1 MSYETLAQHVRSGK
15 HATAKTNMVL
25 TTEFGHFDIPAG
37 SDVILTL
44 FLRCENSEDVGGIF
58 DGTFTEEKYGRLL
71 ICGVHLDM
79 ASVVLID

>member
-1 MSYETLAQHVRSGK
+1 MTYETLTQHVKSGK
-15 HATAKTNMVL
+15 YVTAKTNRVL
-25 TTEFGHFDIPAG
+25 ETELGHFDIPAG
-37 SDVILTL
+37 SEVLLTVSL
-44 FLRCENSEDVGGIF
+44 HCEGSDTVGGIF